1 MKVGIVVI
9 GRNEGA
15 RLRVCLQSACEPARA
30 VVYVDS
36 GSIDDSVA
44 IARSFGVDVLEL
56 DPARPFSAARARNE
70 GFTHLLSRNPAL
82 EFVQFVDGDCE
93 LEADWISAGRAT
105 REARPELAI
114 VAGQLHERSPEVSIY
129 NRLGDL
135 EWNFAGAGE
144 VDAVGGIFMIRRDAF
159 ESAGGFDLTVAA
171 GEEPELCQRLRR
183 LGWRILR
190 LERRMALHDLAMTRF
205 GQWWKRQVR
214 NGHGGLDVARRFRLP
229 EYQRMTW
236 RARFWSAWPFLV
248 LAAGL
253 AAGSVM
259 GHEAAI
265 VATLLVASLWPAQL
279 LRIALRTWR
288 GGHAADVALA
298 YAWFTL
304 LSFWPQTI
312 GQWHYWND
320 RRLRRPVRLVEYKIP
335 EPEPDQP
342 RTLRENGTGGI
353 S

>member
-1 MKVGIVVI
+1 MKIGIVVI

-15 RLRVCLQSACEPARA
+15 RLRVCLQSACEPARPI
-30 VVYVDS
+30 VYVDS
-36 GSIDDSVA
+36 GSVDDSVA
-44 IARSFGVDVLEL
+44 IARSYGVDVLDL

-70 GFTHLLSRNPAL
+70 GFTHLLGRHPAL

-93 LEADWISAGRAT
+93 LEADWISSGLAVLD
-105 REARPELAI
+105 ARPELAI
-114 VAGQLHERSPEVSIY
+114 VAGQLHERSPDASIY

-144 VDAVGGIFMIRRDAF
+144 VNAVGGIFMIRREAF
-159 ESAGGFDLTVAA
+159 ENAGGFDLTVTA
-171 GEEPELCQRLRR
+171 GEEPELCQRLSR

-205 GQWWKRQVR
+205 AQWWKRQIR
-214 NGHGGLDVARRFRLP
+214 TGHGGLDVALRFGLP
-229 EYQRMTW
+229 EYQRMTR

-248 LAAGL
+248 PAAGL
-253 AAGSVM
+253 TAGRVM

-265 VATLLVASLWPAQL
+265 VAALLVASLWPAQL
-279 LRIALRTWR
+279 MRIALRSWR
-288 GGHAADVALA
+288 SGQPINIALA

-304 LSFWPQTI
+304 LSFWPQML

-320 RRLRRPVRLVEYKIP
+320 RRLRRSARLVEYKAP
-335 EPEPDQP
+335 ARKPDQP
-342 RTLRENGTGGI
+342 GALRENSTGGI